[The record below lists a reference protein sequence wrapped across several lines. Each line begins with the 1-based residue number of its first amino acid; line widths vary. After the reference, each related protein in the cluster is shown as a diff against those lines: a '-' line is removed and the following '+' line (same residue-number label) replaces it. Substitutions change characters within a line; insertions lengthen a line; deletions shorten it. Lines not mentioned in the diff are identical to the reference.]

1 MEKKTR
7 IAYWIITG
15 LLCFCL
21 LGGIGQLFRVKQVVD
36 GFAPLGYPTYFISIL
51 GFWKVMAIIAIL
63 IPKFPLLKEWA
74 YAGVFF
80 AMTGASASH
89 IAIHDSAFHIIVPLV
104 IAALAVGSWYLRPA
118 SRRITT
124 IGASASI

>member
-1 MEKKTR
+1 MEKRKK

-21 LGGIGQLFRVKQVVD
+21 LGGIGQLFQVKEIVA
-36 GFAPLGYPTYFISIL
+36 GFAPLGYPLYFISII
-51 GFWKVMAIIAIL
+51 GFWKTMAIIAIL

-80 AMTGASASH
+80 AMTGASISH
-89 IAIHDSAFHIIVPLV
+89 IAVNDSVFHIIMPLI
-104 IAALAVGSWYLRPA
+104 IAGLAIGSWYLRPA
-118 SRRITT
+118 SRRIITLN
-124 IGASASI
+124 